1 MAIPDYQT
9 IMLPLLRFVADGKEH
24 SLPEATDALRY
35 HFKVSDNDMRETVS
49 SGAPVFSSRVGWA
62 KTYLKQAGLLDQPK
76 RGIFV
81 ITEQGKSL
89 LAENPTKIDVKL
101 LGRYP
106 QFLAFRSRKNRG
118 GSQDDSLDT
127 SPETPEEL
135 LARAYQALRDEL
147 EQELLDTV
155 KKASPS
161 FFERLV
167 VDLLVR
173 MGYGGSR
180 QEAGRAIGRSG
191 DEGIDGI
198 INEDK
203 LGLDV
208 IYIQA
213 KRWENVVGRP
223 EIQKFAGALMGQ
235 GAGKGIFITT
245 SYFSKE
251 AVDYAAKVNQR
262 IILIDGS
269 MLASLMVDAGVGV
282 TPREIYK
289 VKRIDLDYFE
299 E

>member
-118 GSQDDSLDT
+118 GSQDESLDT